1 MNEERTEKCL
11 RQVEH
16 IRGHLWHRY
25 SITVNQGTNV
35 SKYFVDNSVFD
46 IYRGLF
52 QLSTNIIGVKARNCN
67 KFDYIAQCTGANK
80 FII

>member
-1 MNEERTEKCL
+1 MFTTSGTYTWSFVTQIFHN
-11 RQVEH
+11 
-16 IRGHLWHRY
+16 
-25 SITVNQGTNV
+25 VNQGTNV